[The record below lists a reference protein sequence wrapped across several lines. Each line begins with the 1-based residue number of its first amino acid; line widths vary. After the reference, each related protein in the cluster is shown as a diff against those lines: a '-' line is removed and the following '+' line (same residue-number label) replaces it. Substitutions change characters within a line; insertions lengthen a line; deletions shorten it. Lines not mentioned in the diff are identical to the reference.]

1 MRWLPCF
8 DPPRLLA
15 AQMELIDHSFGI
27 AMLGCFLASLL
38 MALGVYVSTGEV
50 DTMGWSALM
59 GAGCA
64 AGHFGRFHLRDRLS
78 EARAPHYARCMM
90 LLLIFLGSMWGI
102 AGGLYMDLSFPPT
115 AISLLSMIAGMSAAA
130 LAIFSPCLPVAVGFF
145 IPSILPVWGVF
156 LATGNI
162 AYLPMFLGVPLF
174 LVVLLVFALNY
185 ARVARRAIELRF
197 ANTELVDQ
205 LREQTGRAAEAL
217 HEAEEAN
224 RAKLVFLASAS
235 HDLRQ
240 PMHALGLFL
249 ATLKTTTLDQRQ
261 QELLEHIEASASAAC
276 EMLDT
281 LLDFSKLEAGVIE
294 ARPRQVALQSILY
307 KLECEFAPLANGKN
321 LVFRVRESE
330 VHVHTDPSLL
340 ELILR
345 NLISNAINYTHSGG
359 ILIGCRRRREQ
370 LLIEVWDSGI
380 GIPQSQQQEVFRE
393 FHQLGNPERDRRKGL
408 GLGLAIVRGLALTM
422 GLKVELQ
429 SRPGRGSVFRL
440 HMPLA
445 SGSTVM
451 AETVSSPARQQ
462 PLQAVSVLVIDDD
475 YAVRSAMEALLG
487 CWGCRIRTV
496 ESGQQALDCLDSFK
510 PQVVIADYRLR
521 GNQTGQQVL
530 KQICQHLGRNIPS
543 IIMTGDTAPNRLR
556 EAQSSGAVL
565 LHKPVDAAAL
575 YGSIQQLLAA
585 G

>member
-1 MRWLPCF
+1 MLLLPRF

-38 MALGVYVSTGEV
+38 MALGVYVSTGNLQIL
-50 DTMGWSALM
+50 GWSAVM

-64 AGHFGRFHLRDRLS
+64 AGHFGRFRLHDRLS
-78 EARAPHYARCMM
+78 EAHAPRYARYMM
-90 LLLIFLGSMWGI
+90 LLLVFLGSLWGI
-102 AGGLYMDLSFPPT
+102 AGGQFMDLRFPPT

-130 LAIFSPCLPVAVGFF
+130 LAIFSPCLPMAVGFF
-145 IPSILPVWGVF
+145 IPAILPVWGVF
-156 LATGNI
+156 LATGNL

-185 ARVARRAIELRF
+185 ARVARRSIELRF
-197 ANTELVDQ
+197 ENTELVAR
-205 LREQTGRAAEAL
+205 LRQQTSRAAEAL

-249 ATLKTTTLDQRQ
+249 ATLKRTPLDARQ
-261 QELLEHIEASASAAC
+261 DELLEHIEASASAAC

-281 LLDFSKLEAGVIE
+281 LLDFSKLEAGVIQ
-294 ARPRQVALQSILY
+294 ARPRHIELQSILY
-307 KLECEFAPLANGKN
+307 KLECEFAPLANDKK
-321 LVFRVRESE
+321 LLFRVRESRIHA
-330 VHVHTDPSLL
+330 HVDPSLL

-345 NLISNAINYTHSGG
+345 NLISNAINYTRVGG
-359 ILIGCRRRREQ
+359 ILIGCRRRRDH
-370 LLIEVWDSGI
+370 LLIEVWDTGI
-380 GIPQSQQQEVFRE
+380 GIPASQQQEVFRE

-408 GLGLAIVRGLALTM
+408 GLGLAIVRGLAQTM
-422 GLKVELQ
+422 GLQVTLC
-429 SRPGRGSVFRL
+429 SRPGQGSVFRL
-440 HMPLA
+440 RLPLA
-445 SGSTVM
+445 AKTSLQG
-451 AETVSSPARQQ
+451 SPAPRAHRQFPMQ
-462 PLQAVSVLVIDDD
+462 GLPILVIDDD

-487 CWGCRIRTV
+487 CWGCRIHTV
-496 ESGQQALDCLDSFK
+496 ESGRQALACLDDFT
-510 PQVVIADYRLR
+510 PRLVIADYRLR

-530 KQICQHLGRNIPS
+530 QQIYQQLGYKLPS

-556 EAQSSGAVL
+556 DAQASGALL
-565 LHKPVDAAAL
+565 LHKPVDADAL
-575 YGSIQQLLAA
+575 YSSIQQLLAEH
-585 G
+585 

>member
-1 MRWLPCF
+1 MRWLPRF

-38 MALGVYVSTGEV
+38 MALGVLVSTGNP
-50 DTMGWSALM
+50 GILAWSALM

-64 AGHFGRFHLRDRLS
+64 AGHFGRFYLPDRLS
-78 EARAPHYARCMM
+78 EANAPRYARAMTI
-90 LLLIFLGSMWGI
+90 LLVLLGSLWGI
-102 AGGLYMDLSFPPT
+102 AGGLYMDLNFPPT

-130 LAIFSPCLPVAVGFF
+130 LAIFSPCLPVAVSFF

-156 LATGNI
+156 LATGNL

-185 ARVARRAIELRF
+185 ARVARRSIELRF
-197 ANTELVDQ
+197 ENRELVDQ
-205 LREQTGRAAEAL
+205 LREQTGRAAQAL

-249 ATLKTTTLDQRQ
+249 ATLKTTTLDERQ
-261 QELLEHIEASASAAC
+261 ETLLEHIEASASAAC

-294 ARPRQVALQSILY
+294 ARPRQLPLQSVLY

-321 LVFRVRESE
+321 LVFRVRESA
-330 VHVHTDPSLL
+330 VQVYTDPSLL

-345 NLISNAINYTHSGG
+345 NLISNAINYTRSGG
-359 ILIGCRRRREQ
+359 ILIGCRQRGEH
-370 LLIEVWDSGI
+370 LLIEVWDTGI
-380 GIPQSQQQEVFRE
+380 GIPPAQQQEVFRE

-408 GLGLAIVRGLALTM
+408 GLGLAIVRGLAHTM
-422 GLKVELQ
+422 GLKIGLQ

-440 HMPLA
+440 TMPRVA
-445 SGSTVM
+445 GPVAM
-451 AETVSSPARQQ
+451 EETVSSPPRQL
-462 PLQAVSVLVIDDD
+462 PLQAVPVLVIDDD

-487 CWGCRIRTV
+487 CWGCRILTV
-496 ESGQQALDCLDSFK
+496 EGGAEALDCLDSFQ

-530 KQICQHLGRNIPS
+530 KQIYQHLGRTLPS

-575 YGSIQQLLAA
+575 YGSLQALLAA

>member
-1 MRWLPCF
+1 MLWPRF

-27 AMLGCFLASLL
+27 AMLGCFVASLL
-38 MALGVYVSTGEV
+38 MAMGVYVSTGNV

-59 GAGCA
+59 GVGCA
-64 AGHFGRFHLRDRLS
+64 AGHFGRFRIRDRLT
-78 EARAPHYARCMM
+78 EARAPYYARCMT
-90 LLLIFLGSMWGI
+90 LLLVFLGSMWGI
-102 AGGLYMDLSFPPT
+102 AGGLYMDLNFPPT

-156 LATGNI
+156 LATGNL

-174 LVVLLVFALNY
+174 LLVLLIFALNY
-185 ARVARRAIELRF
+185 ARVARRSIELRF
-197 ANTELVDQ
+197 ENTELVDQ

-249 ATLKTTTLDQRQ
+249 ATLKTTTLNPRQ

-321 LVFRVRESE
+321 LVFRVRESA

-345 NLISNAINYTHSGG
+345 NLISNAINYTQSGG
-359 ILIGCRRRREQ
+359 ILIGCRQRGEH

-380 GIPQSQQQEVFRE
+380 GIPPAQQQEVFRE

-445 SGSTVM
+445 SSQPEL
-451 AETVSSPARQQ
+451 AETVGSTPRQL
-462 PLQAVSVLVIDDD
+462 PLQAVPVLVIDDD

-487 CWGCRIRTV
+487 CWGCHILTV
-496 ESGQQALDCLDSFK
+496 EGGAEALDCLDSFQ
-510 PQVVIADYRLR
+510 PRVVIADYRLR

-530 KQICQHLGRNIPS
+530 KQICQQLGRNIPS

-575 YGSIQQLLAA
+575 YGSIQALLAA

>member
-1 MRWLPCF
+1 MLWPHF

-38 MALGVYVSTGEV
+38 MALGVYVSTGNTA
-50 DTMGWSALM
+50 TMGWSALM
-59 GAGCA
+59 GVGCA
-64 AGHFGRFHLRDRLS
+64 VGHFGRFHIRDRLS
-78 EARAPHYARCMM
+78 EARAPHYARCMT
-90 LLLIFLGSMWGI
+90 LLLIVLGSMWGI

-145 IPSILPVWGVF
+145 IPAILPVWGVF
-156 LATGNI
+156 LATGDL

-185 ARVARRAIELRF
+185 ARVARRSIELRF

-321 LVFRVRESE
+321 LVFRVRESA

-345 NLISNAINYTHSGG
+345 NLISNAINYTRSGG
-359 ILIGCRRRREQ
+359 ILIGCRHRHEQ

-380 GIPQSQQQEVFRE
+380 GIPRSQQQEVFRE

-408 GLGLAIVRGLALTM
+408 GLGLAIVRGLAQTM
-422 GLKVELQ
+422 GLRVELQ

-445 SGSTVM
+445 SGLPEM
-451 AETVSSPARQQ
+451 ATTVSSPVPQL
-462 PLQAVSVLVIDDD
+462 PLHAVPVLVIDDD

-487 CWGCRIRTV
+487 CWGCHIRTV

-530 KQICQHLGRNIPS
+530 KQICQQLGHSVPS

-556 EAQSSGAVL
+556 EAQSSGALL

-575 YGSIQQLLAA
+575 YGSIQQLLASS
-585 G
+585 